1 MKVFIQKFNQFEIL
15 IYRYIYIYI
24 NIQGILWI
32 INAAII
38 NACD

>member
-15 IYRYIYIYI
+15 IYRYIYVD
-24 NIQGILWI
+24 IQGILWI
-32 INAAII
+32 INII